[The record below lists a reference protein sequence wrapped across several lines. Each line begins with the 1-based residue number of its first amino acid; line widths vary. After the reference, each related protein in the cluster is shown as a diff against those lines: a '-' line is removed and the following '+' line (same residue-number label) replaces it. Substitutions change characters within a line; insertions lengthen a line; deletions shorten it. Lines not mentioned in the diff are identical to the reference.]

1 MFLNMWCGLAGAGA
15 AAGIHITGGGG
26 RGRVVHLA
34 RTAPEVFLRRGGS
47 S

>member
-26 RGRVVHLA
+26 RRQVCPLSPRGFPEEVVAL
-34 RTAPEVFLRRGGS
+34 ELI
-47 S
+47 